1 MRLQILAA
9 VGALAVMTLVWS
21 YAPQALAQ
29 RLFKCGGTYQDKP
42 CPTEDVQQRFSS
54 TSGNFSISQVNPD
67 TDKDCAKAVADA
79 YPLWKRMSDGE
90 GAKKLM
96 AEVDAKPISR
106 YDKSWMRDMLTILKQ
121 YKGTP
126 TQVRSE
132 LETQCMNYKRNR
144 GIPTESEIA
153 SRAAIYSGRNA
164 ETEARIRAAQE
175 RAADAEERR
184 ARIADEHA
192 ARMEERSGRLAAA
205 AAARAA
211 AKAAAVRQ

>member
-1 MRLQILAA
+1 MKPQMLAA
-9 VGALAVMTLVWS
+9 VGALAVMALLWS
-21 YAPQALAQ
+21 YTPQAQAQ

-54 TSGNFSISQVNPD
+54 TSGGFSISQVNPD
-67 TDKDCAKAVADA
+67 TDKDCAKAVAEA

-90 GAKKLM
+90 SAKQLM

-153 SRAAIYSGRNA
+153 SRAAIHSARNA
-164 ETEARIRAAQE
+164 ETEARVRAAQD
-175 RAADAEERR
+175 RTADAEERR
-184 ARIADEHA
+184 ARMAEEQA
-192 ARMEERSGRLAAA
+192 ARIEERNAKLAAA
-205 AAARAA
+205 SAACSAP
-211 AKAAAVRQ
+211 KAPPPRQ

>member
-1 MRLQILAA
+1 MKSQMLAA
-9 VGALAVMTLVWS
+9 LGALVIVALVWS
-21 YAPQALAQ
+21 HAPQAQAQ

-42 CPTEDVQQRFSS
+42 CPTEEVQQRFSS

-67 TDKDCAKAVADA
+67 TDKDCAKAVAEA

-90 GAKKLM
+90 SAKNLM
-96 AEVDAKPISR
+96 VEIDAKPISR

-153 SRAAIYSGRNA
+153 SRASIYSSQNA
-164 ETEARIRAAQE
+164 ATEARIRAAQD

-184 ARIADEHA
+184 ARMADEQA
-192 ARMEERSGRLAAA
+192 ARMEERNARLAAA

-211 AKAAAVRQ
+211 AKAAAARQ